1 MNNNTGY
8 FVKTAPNAA
17 DWELARPALQKPVC
31 FVELH
36 PDSGPEAIW
45 EEHDYLIRQ
54 ARRVNSDPEAIA
66 QAIDLPLSIV
76 QKHLIEMGVLD
87 ADNIFRWWRPDRS
100 PRPRAARQRKRSRQA
115 ARPHG
120 RPCPGMGDATLF
132 ATGR

>member
-17 DWELARPALQKPVC
+17 DWELARPVLQKPVA

-36 PDSGPEAIW
+36 PDTSAEAIW

-54 ARRVNSDPEAIA
+54 ARRVNPDPEAIA

-100 PRPRAARQRKRSRQA
+100 PRPRKAHRHSRRRAAA
-115 ARPHG
+115 EH
-120 RPCPGMGDATLF
+120 F
-132 ATGR
+132 